1 MLTKHSHM
9 LIKMKTKERFY
20 HKLKQKHSRMS
31 CPSIF
36 PTQNLNFWRFCVCM
50 HMYVCMYR
58 HIFHVSAHVAGD
70 QTLASCLPQLL
81 FTSFWDRISPWTW
94 SSLTRQDQQARKPQI
109 HLRNPRITDWR
120 CTATPGF
127 LQECW
132 GLGSKHHISPALLPT
147 LKWEA
152 FGHHTQNC
160 AAFYLPIAV
169 YSIQPKKRNS
179 QFTLNKGVSP
189 VVLSTTGVRY
199 LFVWGGGG
207 QERGA
212 PCSTGC
218 LVMGSPQ
225 VGSVSTTPSS
235 N

>member
-1 MLTKHSHM
+1 MSVCIDTYSMSVHM
-9 LIKMKTKERFY
+9 WLETRHWHHVFLSCSPPHFETGSLLEPGAHWLGKTNKPVNR
-20 HKLKQKHSRMS
+20 K
-31 CPSIF
+31 SI
-36 PTQNLNFWRFCVCM
+36 CVCP
-50 HMYVCMYR
+50 R
-58 HIFHVSAHVAGD
+58 S
-70 QTLASCLPQLL
+70 
-81 FTSFWDRISPWTW
+81 
-94 SSLTRQDQQARKPQI
+94 
-109 HLRNPRITDWR
+109 RITDWR

-132 GLGSKHHISPALLPT
+132 GLGSKHHISPALPPT

-199 LFVWGGGG
+199 LFVRGGGG
-207 QERGA
+207 QEGGA

-225 VGSVSTTPSS
+225 VGSASTTPSS
-235 N
+235 NQHYKKEKKNLSRYCHIISGKQIFAQLRT